1 MCHSAASF
9 DRSSSS
15 TFKSAGTIVN
25 LGYGTGSGK
34 AERGWDTV
42 ALSGTGE
49 ISVKNQGILLMQ
61 GSMDFE
67 GMQADGL
74 LVRYR
79 QGLGFSSLSDG
90 EPTLVDNLKVQG
102 AISKAVFAIYLND
115 IDVPSQEDTPLESV
129 ISIGGW
135 DLAKYART
143 DFTWVPVYASIGHW
157 VVRLDGVSLGSDTLS
172 QHAQPAI
179 VDSGT
184 SLLIVPSTQYARILQ
199 LICLNQNCANLGFLS
214 GIYCP
219 NGSSG
224 FPDLIFLIEGHK
236 FTIPSTLYLKEMGTT
251 CVIMIDEIQGL
262 ELWILGMV
270 FMRGYYTVFDME
282 KPQIGFARSIN
293 VLEESN
299 SIGEVLFW
307 VAICGGMLILMGII
321 YLIWARKREYKA
333 EPLLSTSGEGISI
346 DS

>member
-9 DRSSSS
+9 DRNSSS
-15 TFKSAGTIVN
+15 TYRSAGTFVH
-25 LGYGTGSGK
+25 LGYGTGGGL

-49 ISVKNQGILLMQ
+49 VSVKSQGILLMQ
-61 GSMDFE
+61 GSRDFE

-79 QGLGFSSLSDG
+79 QGLGFSTLSDG
-90 EPTLVDNLKVQG
+90 EPTLVDNLKTQG

-115 IDVPSQEDTPLESV
+115 IDIPSQGNSPLESV

-135 DLAKYART
+135 DLAKYAQT
-143 DFTWVPVYASIGHW
+143 EFTWVPVYASVGHW
-157 VVRLDGVSLGSDTLS
+157 VVRLDGVSLGSDTIS
-172 QHAQPAI
+172 QHAQLAI

-184 SLLIVPSTQYARILQ
+184 SLLIVPSNQYAHILQ
-199 LICLNQNCANLGFLS
+199 QICLKQNCANLGFLS

-224 FPDLIFLIEGHK
+224 FPDLIFLIDGHE

-251 CVIMIDEIQGL
+251 CVIMIDEMQGM

-293 VLEESN
+293 VLVESS
-299 SIGEVLFW
+299 SIGEVLLW
-307 VAICGGMLILMGII
+307 VAVVGGILILMGII

-333 EPLLSTSGEGISI
+333 EPLLPTGGEGISI